1 MLTLP
6 ELALQHITKKGIIMS
21 LMTMDKTKE
30 LIKKQHDALVDVINY
45 LDSTK
50 QSNTK
55 IRETVDRALNGSDW
69 KDLDVQSSLEIHNA
83 EVIHNRYIKQLK
95 KLEALRNVIEEK
107 RIDEGG
113 WR

>member
-1 MLTLP
+1 MDKME
-6 ELALQHITKKGIIMS
+6 ELNY
-21 LMTMDKTKE
+21 MDKTKE
-30 LIKKQHDALVDVINY
+30 LISKQREALIDVINY

-69 KDLDVQSSLEIHNA
+69 KDLDVQSSLEVHNA
-83 EVIHNRYIKQLK
+83 EVIYKRYIKQLK
-95 KLEALRNVIEEK
+95 KIEAFRNILEEK

-113 WR
+113 WRS

>member
-1 MLTLP
+1 
-6 ELALQHITKKGIIMS
+6 MS

-69 KDLDVQSSLEIHNA
+69 KDLDVQSSLEVHNA
-83 EVIHNRYIKQLK
+83 EVIYKRYIKQLRK
-95 KLEALRNVIEEK
+95 IEALRNIIEEK

-113 WR
+113 WRS

>member
-1 MLTLP
+1 
-6 ELALQHITKKGIIMS
+6 MS

-69 KDLDVQSSLEIHNA
+69 KDLEVQSSLEIHNA
-83 EVIHNRYIKQLK
+83 EVVHSRYIKQLK
-95 KLEALRNVIEEK
+95 KIEALRNIIEERQNEDK
-107 RIDEGG
+107 
-113 WR
+113 

>member
-1 MLTLP
+1 
-6 ELALQHITKKGIIMS
+6 MS

-30 LIKKQHDALVDVINY
+30 LIKMQHDALVDVINY

-83 EVIHNRYIKQLK
+83 EVIHGRYIKQLK
-95 KLEALRNVIEEK
+95 KLEAFRNIIEGE
-107 RIDEGG
+107 
-113 WR
+113 

>member
-1 MLTLP
+1 MDKME
-6 ELALQHITKKGIIMS
+6 ELNN
-21 LMTMDKTKE
+21 MDKTKE
-30 LIKKQHDALVDVINY
+30 LIKMQHDALVDVIHY

-69 KDLDVQSSLEIHNA
+69 KDLDVQSSLEVHNA
-83 EVIHNRYIKQLK
+83 EVIHKRYIKQLMK
-95 KLEALRNVIEEK
+95 IEALRNIIEEK

-113 WR
+113 WRS

>member
-1 MLTLP
+1 MDKME
-6 ELALQHITKKGIIMS
+6 ELNN
-21 LMTMDKTKE
+21 MDKTKE
-30 LIKKQHDALVDVINY
+30 LISKQHAALVDVINY

-69 KDLDVQSSLEIHNA
+69 KDLEVQSSLEVHNA
-83 EVIHNRYIKQLK
+83 EVIYKRYIKQLK
-95 KLEALRNVIEEK
+95 KIEAFSNILEEK

-113 WR
+113 WRS

>member
-1 MLTLP
+1 MD
-6 ELALQHITKKGIIMS
+6 K
-21 LMTMDKTKE
+21 MDKTKE
-30 LIKKQHDALVDVINY
+30 LIKKQHDALVDVIHY

-69 KDLDVQSSLEIHNA
+69 KDLDVQSSLEVHNA
-83 EVIHNRYIKQLK
+83 EVVHSRYIKQLK
-95 KLEALRNVIEEK
+95 KIEALRNIIEEK

-113 WR
+113 WRS

>member
-1 MLTLP
+1 
-6 ELALQHITKKGIIMS
+6 MS

-30 LIKKQHDALVDVINY
+30 LIKMQHDALVDVIHY

-69 KDLDVQSSLEIHNA
+69 KDLEVQSSLEVHNA
-83 EVIHNRYIKQLK
+83 EVIHKRYIKQLK
-95 KLEALRNVIEEK
+95 KIEALRNIIEEK
-107 RIDEGG
+107 L
-113 WR
+113 

>member
-1 MLTLP
+1 
-6 ELALQHITKKGIIMS
+6 MS

-45 LDSTK
+45 LDRTK
-50 QSNTK
+50 QSKTK

-69 KDLDVQSSLEIHNA
+69 KDLDVQSSLEVHNA
-83 EVIHNRYIKQLK
+83 EVIYKRYIKQLK
-95 KLEALRNVIEEK
+95 KIEAFRNILEEK

>member
-1 MLTLP
+1 MDKME
-6 ELALQHITKKGIIMS
+6 ELNN
-21 LMTMDKTKE
+21 MDKTKE
-30 LIKKQHDALVDVINY
+30 LIKMQHDALVDVINY

-83 EVIHNRYIKQLK
+83 EVVHSRYIKQLK
-95 KLEALRNVIEEK
+95 KIETLRNVIEEK

-113 WR
+113 WRS

>member
-1 MLTLP
+1 MDN
-6 ELALQHITKKGIIMS
+6 
-21 LMTMDKTKE
+21 MDKTKE

-69 KDLDVQSSLEIHNA
+69 KELDVQSSLEIHNA
-83 EVIHNRYIKQLK
+83 EVVHSRYIKQLK

>member
-1 MLTLP
+1 
-6 ELALQHITKKGIIMS
+6 MS

-30 LIKKQHDALVDVINY
+30 LISKQREALIDVINY

-69 KDLDVQSSLEIHNA
+69 KYLENQSRLEIHNA
-83 EVIHNRYIKQLK
+83 EVVHGRYIKQLK
-95 KLEALRNVIEEK
+95 KIEAFRNIIEEK

-113 WR
+113 WIS

>member
-1 MLTLP
+1 
-6 ELALQHITKKGIIMS
+6 
-21 LMTMDKTKE
+21 MTMDKTKE

-55 IRETVDRALNGSDW
+55 IRETVDRVLNGSDW
-69 KDLDVQSSLEIHNA
+69 KDLDVQSNLEIHNA
-83 EVIHNRYIKQLK
+83 EVVHGRYIKQLK
-95 KLEALRNVIEEK
+95 KIEALRNIIEEK

-113 WR
+113 WRS

>member
-1 MLTLP
+1 MDKME
-6 ELALQHITKKGIIMS
+6 ELNN
-21 LMTMDKTKE
+21 MDKTKE
-30 LIKKQHDALVDVINY
+30 LIKMQHDALVDVINY

-69 KDLDVQSSLEIHNA
+69 KDLKVQSSLEVHNA
-83 EVIHNRYIKQLK
+83 EVIYKRYIKQLK
-95 KLEALRNVIEEK
+95 KIEALRNIIEEK

-113 WR
+113 WRSRS